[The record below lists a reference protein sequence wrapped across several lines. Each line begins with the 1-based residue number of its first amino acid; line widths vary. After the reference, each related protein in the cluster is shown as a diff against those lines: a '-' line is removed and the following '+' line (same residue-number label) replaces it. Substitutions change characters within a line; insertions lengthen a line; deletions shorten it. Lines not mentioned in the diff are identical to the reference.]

1 MEPIR
6 GTDDAGSATRT
17 HHQFRFALFVQR
29 NVCRARTTVK
39 HSFCS
44 FLPLVHFSLSL
55 SLSFFLFL
63 FTSRTTRM
71 SASLSRVSGQSSRW
85 HRMSGSTR
93 SFYFRTMDTRL
104 RREGT
109 RRRMYVQSRSIFPED
124 ASESDESAR
133 GGGLNRVSVSGA
145 LTRRN
150 EARRN
155 AVKGPIPI
163 TFPDQFCNFR

>member
-6 GTDDAGSATRT
+6 GTDDAASATRT
-17 HHQFRFALFVQR
+17 HRQFRFALFVQR

-44 FLPLVHFSLSL
+44 FLLLVHSLSP
-55 SLSFFLFL
+55 SLLFSSL
-63 FTSRTTRM
+63 TTRM
-71 SASLSRVSGQSSRW
+71 STSLCHGFLDNRPDDTGFRGAREVSI
-85 HRMSGSTR
+85 
-93 SFYFRTMDTRL
+93 FRTINTRA
-104 RREGT
+104 RGH
-109 RRRMYVQSRSIFPED
+109 VED
-124 ASESDESAR
+124 CTYNRNSSSGERSESDGVSR